1 MNNIKDKVEEK
12 LFKFISGEKYKEH
25 MEKSKKL
32 FYEEISKN
40 NVSDSFIMNFT
51 DWILHNYK
59 LENKKN
65 FIEEFLENDK
75 SLNDKEIDYLKSK
88 LNSYLSIYELI
99 SLKDNVGT
107 FKDIFTNEEISIRID
122 DEEFKVRDLIFV
134 RIMNLEG
141 EKIICSDT
149 IYIPSMFKTVIE
161 KNIKTY
167 YDEYKSK
174 REFSD
179 MVDFLRNHPMVL
191 YKHVSIVEDVLEKE
205 MEKNEDYD
213 VWQSVYLFQD
223 GKKLMDEIDKSEKF
237 VIDFC
242 DEEEVSY
249 NLMEEN
255 EVLAKILI
263 EKNKLEVECNSQVM
277 RDEVKKII
285 ESTLGKLVHHYK
297 DEIVKFED
305 LI

>member
-1 MNNIKDKVEEK
+1 MNNIKDRVEEK
-12 LFKFISGEKYKEH
+12 LFKFISEEKYKEH

-59 LENKKN
+59 LDNKKN
-65 FIEEFLENDK
+65 FIEEFLENHK
-75 SLNDKEIDYLKSK
+75 SLNEKEIGYLESK
-88 LNSYLSIYELI
+88 LNSYLSIYELV
-99 SLKDNVGT
+99 SLKEKVGT
-107 FKDIFTNEEISIRID
+107 FKDIFTNEEISINID
-122 DEEFKVRDLIFV
+122 EEEFKVRDLIFV
-134 RIMNLEG
+134 RIMDLEG
-141 EKIICSDT
+141 EKIPCSDT

-205 MEKNEDYD
+205 MEKSEDYD

-223 GKKLMDEIDKSEKF
+223 RKKLMDEIDKSEKF

-263 EKNKLEVECNSQVM
+263 ESNKLEVECNSQVM

-285 ESTLGKLVHHYK
+285 QSTLGKSVHHYK